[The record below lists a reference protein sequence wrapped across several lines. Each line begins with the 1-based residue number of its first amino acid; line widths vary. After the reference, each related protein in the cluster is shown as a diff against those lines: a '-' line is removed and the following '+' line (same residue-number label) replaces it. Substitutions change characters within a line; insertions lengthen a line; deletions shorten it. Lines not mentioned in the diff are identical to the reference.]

1 MSDSGSGW
9 FSRKGASASRSKES
23 KAKKPRARRSG
34 IMALEP
40 RMMYDGAGHHT
51 ATHQYHDGAGDHGH
65 MFAAENKLAQTPN
78 VQTAN
83 VQAPPP
89 PSITSVVAQPV
100 NGGAVELQG
109 TGKAGETIKLYA
121 DGNTTTVVGTGK
133 VGANGTFDITT
144 SATFADGAHSFTA
157 TETGKYHT
165 SAASNPLTVAVDP
178 NAPVITAVVGQSVN
192 SGTVDLRGTGEAGE
206 TIDLYAD
213 GGTIVGTGTVG
224 AGGTFDIT
232 TSVSF
237 AAGVNTFT
245 ATESDKHGTSAASN
259 PFAVAVDPN
268 TPAIPAAAAQ
278 PLNSG
283 VVELYVT
290 GGTFTSDANGT
301 TTTTVVGTGT
311 ASSDVMSDFPTMT
324 TFAGGFMTITDA
336 AVQAAWSPAL
346 TVSVEPSAPTITA
359 AVGQPANGGTV
370 ELQGTG
376 TAGETIKL
384 YADGNTTTVVGTGT
398 VGANGT
404 FDITTSATFA
414 EGAHTFTATEANQA
428 NLTSAASNPL
438 TVNVDPNAPVITTV
452 MTQPVTGGTAELQGT
467 GEAGDIVNI
476 YADGGTTVVGT
487 GTVGANGTF
496 DITTSASFA
505 SGAHSFT
512 ATEANA
518 ANLTSAASSAANVAA
533 NVATWARNP
542 NEIVFIDQQVPDYQ
556 ALVAGVNPG
565 TEVVLVGLNSDG
577 LQQIAGFLSSN
588 PDPNLTTIDILGH
601 GQAGELTLGSAD
613 LTAANLATDAQA
625 LATIGQALAPG
636 GEIALYACDV
646 AQGATGQ
653 QFIADLA
660 ADAGGV
666 RVAASTQNIGTL
678 QGTNATFENWSLDV
692 SSTGPLDTS
701 TPFTAAALASYQGL
715 LGVTVAGS
723 SITTTLTVDA
733 DGDGGIS
740 PGDTVTS
747 QITITDTSAA
757 ATGTTLSVTPTGLTA
772 VANSVEI
779 TSIAV
784 NDTYST
790 VGNTPLT
797 VNAANG
803 LLANDIEFNG
813 GGLTFGSFASGVTG
827 GTVSVNSDGSFT
839 FTPTVGFSGV
849 ASFSYVAHDAAGNS
863 DQAATVTINVSAPT
877 WYVSTTGSDT
887 TGTGTSA
894 NPFATIEK
902 AVSTAAAD
910 AAGGN
915 GANNTISVA
924 AGTTYSGSGITLA
937 SGEKLIG
944 AGSGSTT
951 FTVSS
956 GADVTLNSGNTI
968 SGITIKETG
977 SGAGIVD
984 DGSTIGTLT
993 MSDIA
998 VTTSSGTGISL
1009 DHGGTVDITG
1019 TTNSIN
1025 STSGTALDIEN
1036 TNIGSPGI
1044 TFKSISSGA
1053 GANDG
1058 IILSNTGASGGL
1070 TVTGDGSTAS
1080 SGGTIAG
1087 KTGTTGGTTNGIGIY
1102 LNNTIDVSIAY
1113 MQLDNLSYDG
1123 IYGQSVTNFSM
1134 DHTVVNGANGSAVGE
1149 GSVIFGSGQ
1158 YTGQT
1163 VQNGVT
1169 GVASITNS
1177 TISGG
1182 YYDNLDVFNYS
1193 GLLNITL
1200 NNDTFGDNNTTH
1212 GNHNVY
1218 IDPDGIAVINAT
1230 VTNSHWTG
1238 VASGSNFYFD
1248 VNSSSPTGSNLSFTG
1263 NTVADNLGGAGGD
1276 GGSGIFEAIAS
1287 SVSGST
1293 STFDIENNAFSGANG
1308 SAVIICNDEAGS
1320 STTATLNLTFSG
1332 NTIGAAATDGSGSAG
1347 GIGLWVEFNGG
1358 TMNAMVANNNIYEFA
1373 TNGIEFQG
1381 GLATTGNEAGTL
1393 NATVIHNTIE
1403 DPSTSAASKGA
1414 LQVGI
1419 YVEPGP
1425 NDGGAITNSY
1435 AFNLT
1440 IGGSVTS
1447 EQNTISVPQA
1457 AINAFNAD
1465 DIELTQD
1472 GDTHSPFAI
1481 NLTAETATAGVL
1493 SAYSGPGNDSGS
1505 QVETFLGNNNSTPGN
1520 TGGYFALAVTGSGYG
1535 GASPSA
1541 TAPTTGPTFGTP
1553 TILGTDT
1560 EGSTLSASAL
1570 GTSNTYQWQ
1579 EAFSNGEWIDIS
1591 GANSSSFTL
1600 TEAQVGAALR
1610 VVETSVYSDGLIDT
1624 VASVATA
1631 TVADHLT
1638 VTPPSISGT
1647 DTVGQIL
1654 TASTPTVDNS
1664 DATLSYQW
1672 ELNSGSG
1679 FVAISGATGQTFRL
1693 VAADVGDTVEVVVTA
1708 ADPHGGDVTATSGST
1723 ATIAAFTAQNSSSV
1737 AIGTL
1742 PVGDA
1747 VTVTWKATVN
1757 AQSDQ
1762 LIANPTYADSI
1773 SGSNFAT
1780 VNGNSTVTLDSLT
1793 LGGEIFNDA
1802 NNSGLLVAGDSGI
1815 SGVSV
1820 SVFAQ
1825 GGITALETTT
1835 TNASGDYDF
1844 TGLAA
1849 GNYFVQVDASN
1860 FSSGGVLANY
1870 ANSSSGRDATPNDYL
1885 GNRSYGLAL
1894 SGGVVR
1900 TNAITIA
1907 YDAPHP
1913 SGATTFPGDDTTNTL
1928 DVGMVQNPVVA
1939 GAGNTADF
1947 YQGGA
1952 AAAVDS
1958 GLTVTDPAGANITG
1972 ATVTIGAGFASGDTL
1987 TFNAG
1992 SNTETFTD
2000 GSKITATQSG
2010 GVLTLTTTSG
2020 NATAADYQKALDSVT
2035 YSFAGDPTAS
2045 GTDRTRTLSYQVTD
2059 ANSAS
2064 NVAVVSTLDV
2074 FALPIVAVGSSAA
2087 PIVTST
2093 SGAVTA
2099 DSNVSVT
2106 DYNGTTITGATVT
2119 ISAGAQAGDTLSI
2132 NGLASGTINNGVNG
2146 TITYSFSGSTLT
2158 LSGTDT
2164 VADYTAALKLVT
2176 FDAVTPNGGTRT
2188 LTWTASDLAGGKTNS
2203 STPVTTNVDVVFG
2216 PVVNVGAPSVTFAG
2230 GSATAVTLDSGITVN
2245 DSESTTLTQATV
2257 TIATGLQ
2264 PGDLLSFNNG
2274 SNSETFTDGDKIT
2287 AGYGGGVLT
2296 LNGTAT
2302 IADYQ
2307 LALSQVQF
2315 GFNSAAGGGTA
2326 VDPTANGTD
2335 LSRGITWQ
2343 VTDGTNPSNSAT
2355 TTLNVTHTAPTATAS
2370 GTVAYETGA
2379 SAIALDGAATV
2390 SDPDSGNDLTGAT
2403 VKIAAGLA
2411 GGDVLAA
2418 TTTGAIMASYDALSG
2433 TLTLSGKDTVA
2444 NYQQVLDSI
2453 TFLTTSTTS
2462 GNRTIDWTVTDGSA
2476 SNGSSGTATS
2486 TVNVALGPQVTA
2498 GGTVSFTGGS
2508 TAAVTLDPTLSL
2520 TDQASATLQGATV
2533 TIASA
2538 QAGDV
2543 LSFNN
2548 GANTET
2554 FGDGDK
2560 ITATYAGGVL
2570 SLMGTAS
2577 VADYQT
2583 ALQQVQFGFNGS
2595 VNGGTDVDPTAGG
2608 TDTTR
2613 AIGWA
2618 VSDAT
2623 VTSNTGTSTLNV
2635 VHTGPTVTAGGTVNF
2650 EHGSTTPV
2658 TLDAAATVSDP
2669 DSGGNLNSATVSIGA
2684 GFVAGDVLM
2693 INGSTSGSLDGLKI
2707 SYSFVGSTLTLTGT
2721 DSLAAYQAALDAVT
2735 FSTTDTGA
2743 TTRTISWTV
2752 TDTSN
2757 ATSAAATSA
2766 VDLEPGPSVIAGSV
2780 QTFTEGNGAVTLD
2793 NSLAVMDPA
2802 STTLTGATVTI
2813 GNLFSGDTLNFT
2825 NQNNITGTYSGGVLT
2840 LSGVD
2845 TVADYETAL
2854 RSVSYGS
2861 TAADPSNGGADQ
2873 SRTIS
2878 WTVSDGVGS
2887 STPTTSRV
2895 NVLGVNQAPTAT
2907 VPTAAY
2913 SATEGVGLDLKNPG
2927 LSVNDVDNDGS
2938 VETATLSVGEGI
2950 LNVTAGNSG
2959 ATVTNT
2965 GTSTVTISGTITQI
2979 DALLNASN
2987 LGASTIGYLD
2997 NSTHPGTST
3006 ALTLSIDDDGHTGTG
3021 GAKTT
3026 SATATI
3032 DIKAVNSAPVLSPG
3046 APATVTFVTNETP
3059 PVALFSNETVSD
3071 PNLPANFDGGG
3082 LTVAIGTNA
3091 QAGDKIVLLGN
3102 SPFTDNGGT
3111 LMEGSIVIGTDSG
3124 LGTSSV
3130 SITFNSAVTTTVANE
3145 LVQAFGFEAT
3155 GTPADTADARTVQ
3168 LTFNDG
3174 GNTGTGGPLSDSVS
3188 QTVDVAAP
3196 AANTPVLTVNE
3207 TTKAATEQGAAVTLL
3222 SSDTITDSLGTLVGA
3237 TVQITGGTFS
3247 SNESSASDDHLGF
3260 AATNVT
3266 GTLINGTSIT
3276 FSYNSATETLTLS
3289 GSDSLANYQTALAEV
3304 QYNTTGHNP
3313 TNYGADPSRT
3323 LTWTVNDGT
3332 SSNQPA
3338 VTTTINVTAVN
3349 DAPVATTPA
3358 ADYSASADVALSLK
3372 NNGLSVSDVDGG
3384 TTGQIE
3390 TATLSVGEGALTVTA
3405 GTSGAGVSGSGTSS
3419 VTISG
3424 TTAEIDALL
3433 NTDASST
3440 VSYIDTNAN
3449 PAASTTLTLS
3459 INDNG
3464 NTGTGGAQIATATS
3478 TIDIHAAPVVTTSGS
3493 TVTYDQGGSAVTV
3506 DQPGAGTGIS
3516 ITDAGTPLQSA
3527 IVSVGNFQSGDVLG
3541 FASSDLSV
3549 TNKVVIDNGTTTT
3562 NITESYNNAT
3572 GQLTLTGSDSLADYQ
3587 AALAEVQ
3594 FSSTATTPSTLPRTV
3609 TFTVNDGTLSSNSAS
3624 DTVDVVDQPVVMAG
3638 AVVTFDGGGSP
3649 VTLDSGLTLNDR
3661 SSATLTGA
3669 TVTIAGAISGD
3680 TLSFNN
3686 GTNAETFTDG
3696 AIITANFNGSALV
3709 LSTSQGTASVA
3720 DYQAALRSVT
3730 YGFDPANGD
3739 PTGAGRT
3746 IDWTVSSGAL
3756 SSATATSVLNTVH
3769 EAPVLTAGTPSV
3781 TFNGGAAAVV
3791 LDSGITLSDV
3801 DSGGNL
3807 TGATVTIAPANLLA
3821 GDVLSFDNGA
3831 ASEAFGGDTINASYL
3846 GGVLTLSGTATVADY
3861 QVALRQ
3867 VQFGF
3872 TAGGDPTNGG
3882 SDTSRSISWQVTDG
3896 STSNGTSNTGV
3907 TALSL
3912 VHEAPVVTVGTPSV
3926 TFDGGGSAVVLDSG
3940 ITVSDVDS
3948 GNSLSSATV
3957 TIAGFVSGDTLSFTN
3972 NGTEGDITTATSAT
3986 GRLTLTSAG
3995 AATLAEWNT
4004 ALESITY
4011 SFSPSNGD
4019 PTAGGGDTSR
4029 SISWQ
4034 VTDSSTSNGTS
4045 NTGVTALSVAHVAPS
4060 VTAGLDVGYAVG
4072 GSAVA
4077 LDASLAVN
4085 VVDSAGDL
4093 TSATVSIGPGFSAGD
4108 MLNFTNGSGITGNY
4122 DSSTG
4127 VLTLSSASP
4136 LAYTTYQTALE
4147 SITFSTTNAT
4157 IGARTI
4163 DWQVNDGSSSNGLSA
4178 LATSTVT
4185 VSVAPTVTA
4194 GATETFDGG
4203 GSPVTLDPSFAI
4215 TQGSSPTLAG
4225 ATVTIDG
4232 PGFVT
4237 GVDTLGFTTNAL
4249 VTGINEATTDHYTL
4263 TFADSTSITAIYD
4276 PTSGKLA
4283 LSGTDSVADYQ
4294 AALQAV
4300 TYGAGD
4306 GDPTNGGG
4314 DTSRTIAWSVTDS
4327 ALTSNTASSTLNT
4340 VHVAPTVTP
4349 SGATAA
4355 YSVGTA
4361 AVVVDSG
4368 LTPSDPDS
4376 GEILTKATVTIG
4388 SGFISGD
4395 DVLAFNN
4402 GSASETFGGD
4412 TITAGY
4418 SNGILTLTGTATV
4431 ADYKMALDSVTFI
4444 TSATS
4449 AGSRTIDWTISDA
4462 SSTSV
4467 QATSTVDVVL
4477 GPRITSVVG
4486 QPLNGGT
4493 VELQGT
4499 GGTVGDTIN
4508 LYADGNMSTI
4518 VGTGKVLA
4526 GGTFDITTNTNMP
4539 FADGIHTFTATET
4552 VGGNTATSPGF
4563 TVDVDPTAPV
4573 ISAVVGQPV
4582 NNGHVTLEVT
4592 GEAGERVNLYADGNT
4607 GAIIGSDVIGS
4618 GGTVD
4623 ITTTATYAEG
4633 VHSFTATET
4642 DSAPLTSAMSSP
4654 AFSVNVDPNSPVIT
4668 TLVGQPLNG
4677 GTVDLQG
4684 TGQAGDT
4691 VDIFADGNTLAIVGS
4706 GVVDGTGH
4714 FDITTTA
4721 TFADGVHT
4729 FSAAETNLATS
4740 LTSPVSTPAFT
4751 VDVDP
4756 SAPAITAVVG
4766 QPVNGGT
4773 VDLQG
4778 TGEVG
4783 ETINL
4788 YADGGTTI
4796 VGTGTVGA
4804 GGTFDIT
4811 TAATFADGVHTFT
4824 AKEVDT
4830 ANLTS
4835 TASTPAFTVDVNPN
4849 APAITALVGGQR
4861 VNGDTVELQGTGEA
4875 GETVNLYADGG
4886 TTIVGTGTVGAGGT
4900 FDITTTPTFADGV
4913 HTFTAKE
4920 VDVASLTSAA
4930 SAPAFTVDVN
4940 PSAPAITAV
4949 VGQPVNGGTVELRGT
4964 GEAGETVNLYAD
4976 GGTTIVGSGIVD
4988 GTGHFDITTTA
4999 SFADGAHSFTA
5010 AETDA
5015 AGLTSVATPAFPAA
5029 VEAVAPTGLAQKG
5042 TTINGGTIEIT
5053 GIGDAVGDTITI
5065 YDGTTAV
5072 GSGKVGANGAFDIVT
5087 SVLFADGT
5095 YQLTAVNTSVDTT
5108 ETSAASSPLTVNV
5121 DPNAPVIKAVG
5132 GTPANGGTIELK
5144 GTGEVGDTV
5153 NLYADGTTTVVGTGT
5168 VKPDGTFDIT
5178 TTATFTGL
5186 HTFTATETDNAK
5198 LTSAASSPGFPVN
5211 LALPLHMFT
5220 DNSANFSPPNI
5231 TLASLVV
5238 DTPRGPLLPSGDG
5251 FGTDGSGFT
5260 FNMVHT
5266 DPVLTTA
5273 SDANVQIN
5281 LALAS
5286 LEAPLGGDVVYV
5298 EARQADGKPLP
5309 DWLKFNPATGTFA
5322 GLPPDNALA
5331 SLAPDQSSDNNIV
5344 TGNLKQDFDG
5354 KSGRHAPGSSS
5365 ITIEVLARDSK
5376 GNVAVTV
5383 FTIDL
5388 QPQKAGQ
5395 HGWNMRPFGVERHAS
5410 LETLSPELAAIEAA
5424 VRDVTRPVEPF
5435 AIHDLLVRHGEPISV
5450 GGHETAP
5457 VGRAGLTEQLAS
5469 IGWRSM
5475 AAQRNA
5481 LLASLQQ
5488 GR

>member
-1 MSDSGSGW
+1 M
-9 FSRKGASASRSKES
+9 
-23 KAKKPRARRSG
+23 
-34 IMALEP
+34 
-40 RMMYDGAGHHT
+40 
-51 ATHQYHDGAGDHGH
+51 
-65 MFAAENKLAQTPN
+65 
-78 VQTAN
+78 
-83 VQAPPP
+83 
-89 PSITSVVAQPV
+89 
-100 NGGAVELQG
+100 
-109 TGKAGETIKLYA
+109 
-121 DGNTTTVVGTGK
+121 
-133 VGANGTFDITT
+133 
-144 SATFADGAHSFTA
+144 
-157 TETGKYHT
+157 
-165 SAASNPLTVAVDP
+165 
-178 NAPVITAVVGQSVN
+178 
-192 SGTVDLRGTGEAGE
+192 
-206 TIDLYAD
+206 
-213 GGTIVGTGTVG
+213 
-224 AGGTFDIT
+224 
-232 TSVSF
+232 
-237 AAGVNTFT
+237 
-245 ATESDKHGTSAASN
+245 
-259 PFAVAVDPN
+259 
-268 TPAIPAAAAQ
+268 
-278 PLNSG
+278 
-283 VVELYVT
+283 
-290 GGTFTSDANGT
+290 
-301 TTTTVVGTGT
+301 
-311 ASSDVMSDFPTMT
+311 
-324 TFAGGFMTITDA
+324 
-336 AVQAAWSPAL
+336 
-346 TVSVEPSAPTITA
+346 
-359 AVGQPANGGTV
+359 
-370 ELQGTG
+370 
-376 TAGETIKL
+376 
-384 YADGNTTTVVGTGT
+384 
-398 VGANGT
+398 
-404 FDITTSATFA
+404 
-414 EGAHTFTATEANQA
+414 
-428 NLTSAASNPL
+428 
-438 TVNVDPNAPVITTV
+438 
-452 MTQPVTGGTAELQGT
+452 
-467 GEAGDIVNI
+467 
-476 YADGGTTVVGT
+476 
-487 GTVGANGTF
+487 
-496 DITTSASFA
+496 
-505 SGAHSFT
+505 
-512 ATEANA
+512 
-518 ANLTSAASSAANVAA
+518 
-533 NVATWARNP
+533 
-542 NEIVFIDQQVPDYQ
+542 FIDQQVPDYQ

-565 TEVVLVGLNSDG
+565 TEVVLISPNSDG
-577 LQQIAGFLSSN
+577 VQQIATFLSSN
-588 PDPNLTTIDILGH
+588 PDRNLTTIDIVGH
-601 GQAGELTLGSAD
+601 GQAGELTLGSTN
-613 LTAANLATDAQA
+613 LTDANLTGDAQA
-625 LATIGQALAPG
+625 LAAIGQALAPG
-636 GEIALYACDV
+636 GEIALYGCDV
-646 AQGATGQ
+646 AQGDVGQ
-653 QFIADLA
+653 KFIADLA
-660 ADAGGV
+660 VAAGGV
-666 RVAASTQNIGTL
+666 RVAASTKDIGTL

-692 SSTGPLDTS
+692 SSSGPLDTS
-701 TPFTAAALASYQGL
+701 TPFTTAALASYQGL
-715 LGVTVAGS
+715 LAGTTVSGS

-747 QITITDTSAA
+747 QITITNTTGTA
-757 ATGTTLSVTPTGLTA
+757 ATGTTLTETPTGLTA
-772 VANSVEI
+772 VPNSVEI
-779 TSIAV
+779 TPIAV
-784 NDTYST
+784 NDTYNL

-813 GGLTFGSFASGVTG
+813 GALTFGSFTSGVTG
-827 GTVSVNSDGSFT
+827 GTVSVNSDGGFT
-839 FTPTVGFSGV
+839 FTPTTGFSGV
-849 ASFSYVAHDAAGNS
+849 ASFSYVVHDAAGNS
-863 DQAATVTINVSAPT
+863 DQAATVTFNVSAPV
-877 WYVSTTGSDT
+877 WYVDS
-887 TGTGTSA
+887 
-894 NPFATIEK
+894 
-902 AVSTAAAD
+902 AAASGGDGSYGHAFQTVD
-910 AAGGN
+910 AAWLAAANDSSAGV
-915 GANNTISVA
+915 NNTIFVEN
-924 AGTTYSGSGITLA
+924 AGATYAQTGGTLISLSNGEQLLGDGSSLTEVNGLA
-937 SGEKLIG
+937 VGLS
-944 AGSGSTT
+944 STNST
-951 FTVSS
+951 FSVSS
-956 GADVTLNSGNTI
+956 GNAITLGSGNTI
-968 SGITIKETG
+968 SGIDITNTG
-977 SGAGIVD
+977 SGQGIVD
-984 DGSTIGTLT
+984 DGGSVGTLT
-993 MSDIA
+993 MSNIQ
-998 VTTSSGTGISL
+998 VTTTSGTAISIH
-1009 DHGGTVDITG
+1009 HGGTVDVTG

-1044 TFKSISSGA
+1044 TFESISSGA

-1058 IILSNTGASGGL
+1058 IILSSTGASGGL
-1070 TVTGDGSTAS
+1070 TVTGDGSSAG
-1080 SGGTIAG
+1080 SGGTIDG

-1102 LNNTIDVSIAY
+1102 LNNTFDVSIAY
-1113 MQLDNLSYDG
+1113 MQLDNLLYDG
-1123 IYGQSVTNFSM
+1123 IYGQVVTNFSM

-1158 YTGQT
+1158 YTGQS
-1163 VQNGVT
+1163 QINGVT

-1182 YYDNLDVFNYS
+1182 WYDNVDVFNYS

-1230 VTNSHWTG
+1230 VTNSRWTG

-1248 VNSSSPTGSNLSFTG
+1248 VNSSSTTGSNLSFTG
-1263 NTVADNLGGAGGD
+1263 NTVADNLGGSGGD

-1287 SVSGST
+1287 SVAGST

-1358 TMNAMVANNNIYEFA
+1358 TMNAMVANNHIYQFA
-1373 TNGIEFQG
+1373 TNGIELQG

-1393 NATVIHNTIE
+1393 NATMIGNTIE

-1425 NDGGAITNSY
+1425 NNGGAITNSY

-1440 IGGSVTS
+1440 IGGSTTS
-1447 EQNTISVPQA
+1447 EKNTISVPQS

-1493 SAYSGPGNDSGS
+1493 SAYGGPGNDSAG
-1505 QVETFLGNNNSTPGN
+1505 QVEAFLANNNSTPGN
-1520 TGGYFALAVTGSGYG
+1520 TGGYFALATNNSGYG
-1535 GASPSA
+1535 GGLPTA
-1541 TAPTTGPTFGTP
+1541 TAPTTGPSFGTP
-1553 TILGTDT
+1553 IVNGIDT
-1560 EGSTLSASAL
+1560 EGDVLSASAL

-1579 EAFSNGEWIDIS
+1579 EAFSSGEWIDIS

-1600 TEAQVGAALR
+1600 SEAQVGATLR
-1610 VVETSVYSDGLIDT
+1610 VVETSVYSGGLIDT
-1624 VASVATA
+1624 VASAATA
-1631 TVADHLT
+1631 SVADHLT
-1638 VTPPSISGT
+1638 VTTPSITGT

-1664 DATLSYQW
+1664 DATVSYQW

-1693 VAADVGDTVEVVVTA
+1693 VAADAGDTVEVVVTA
-1708 ADPHGGDVTATSGST
+1708 TDPHGGNVTVGSGST
-1723 ATIAAFTAQNSSSV
+1723 GTIAAFAAPSLSSV

-1742 PVGDA
+1742 PGNDK
-1747 VTVTWKATVN
+1747 VTITWEGTVN
-1757 AQSDQ
+1757 AQSNQ
-1762 LIANPTYADSI
+1762 LIANPTYTGSI
-1773 SGSNFAT
+1773 GNAGSNFST
-1780 VNGNSTVTLDSLT
+1780 VSANSTVTLDGLT

-1802 NNSGLLVAGDSGI
+1802 NNSGLLVAGDTGI
-1815 SGVSV
+1815 AGVSM

-1825 GGITALETTT
+1825 GGTTALETTT
-1835 TNASGDYDF
+1835 TNASGVYDF

-1849 GNYFVQVDASN
+1849 GNYFVQVNASN
-1860 FSSGGVLANY
+1860 FSSGGLLANY
-1870 ANSSSGRDATPNDYL
+1870 GNSSSGRDATPNDYL

-1907 YDAPHP
+1907 YHAPHP
-1913 SGATTFPGDDTTNTL
+1913 SGATTYPGDDTTNTL

-1939 GAGNTADF
+1939 GAGNTVDF
-1947 YQGGA
+1947 YQGGT

-1958 GLTVTDPAGANITG
+1958 GLTVSDPAGANISG
-1972 ATVTIGAGFASGDTL
+1972 ATVTVSSGFASGDTL
-1987 TFNAG
+1987 TFNG
-1992 SNTETFTD
+1992 GTNTETFTD

-2010 GVLTLTTTSG
+2010 GVLTLTTASG

-2035 YSFAGDPTAS
+2035 YNFAGDPTVGGA
-2045 GTDRTRTLSYQVTD
+2045 DRTRTLSYQVTD
-2059 ANSAS
+2059 TNSAIS
-2064 NVAVVSTLDV
+2064 SPVISTLDV
-2074 FALPIVAVGSSAA
+2074 FALPIVSIGAFTA
-2087 PIVTST
+2087 PTVTTT

-2099 DSNVSVT
+2099 DSTVSVT
-2106 DYNGTTITGATVT
+2106 DFNGTTLAGATVV

-2132 NGLASGTINNGVNG
+2132 NGLANGTINNGANG

-2188 LTWTASDLAGGKTNS
+2188 LTWTASDAAGGKTNS

-2216 PVVNVGAPSVTFAG
+2216 PVVNVGAPGVTFAG
-2230 GSATAVTLDSGITVN
+2230 GSATAVTLDSGITVS

-2264 PGDLLSFNNG
+2264 PGDLLSFNG
-2274 SNSETFTDGDKIT
+2274 GLNSETFTDGDKIT

-2302 IADYQ
+2302 VADYQ

-2315 GFNSAAGGGTA
+2315 GFNSTVGGTA

-2335 LSRGITWQ
+2335 LSRGIAWQ
-2343 VTDGTNPSNSAT
+2343 VTDGTNPSTSAT
-2355 TTLNVTHTAPTATAS
+2355 TTLNVVHTAPTATAS
-2370 GTVAYETGA
+2370 GTVAYETGGTA
-2379 SAIALDGAATV
+2379 VALDGAATV
-2390 SDPDSGNDLTGAT
+2390 SDPDSGNDLTSAT

-2411 GGDVLAA
+2411 SGDVLAV
-2418 TTTGAIMASYDALSG
+2418 TTTGAIGASYDAGTG
-2433 TLTLSGKDTVA
+2433 TLTLTGKDTVA

-2486 TVNVALGPQVTA
+2486 TVDVALGPQVTA
-2498 GGTVSFTGGS
+2498 GGRVSFTGGS

-2520 TDQASATLQGATV
+2520 TDQASATLQSATV

-2548 GANTET
+2548 GASDN
-2554 FGDGDK
+2554 FADGGA

-2570 SLMGTAS
+2570 SLTGTAS
-2577 VADYQT
+2577 VADYQS
-2583 ALQQVQFGFNGS
+2583 ALRQVQFSFNSS

-2618 VSDAT
+2618 VSDST
-2623 VTSNTGTSTLNV
+2623 VTSNTGSSTLNV

-2650 EHGSTTPV
+2650 ELGSTAPV
-2658 TLDAAATVSDP
+2658 TLDAAAAVSDP

-2743 TTRTISWTV
+2743 TTRAINWTV

-2766 VDLEPGPSVIAGSV
+2766 VDLELGPSVIAGSV
-2780 QTFTEGNGAVTLD
+2780 QTFTEGSGAVTLD
-2793 NSLAVMDPA
+2793 NSLKVSDPA

-2813 GNLFSGDTLNFT
+2813 GNLFSGDTLNFAD
-2825 NQNNITGTYSGGVLT
+2825 QNNITGTYDAITGVLT
-2840 LSGVD
+2840 LKGVD
-2845 TVADYETAL
+2845 TVADYQAAL
-2854 RSVSYGS
+2854 QSVSYGS

-2873 SRTIS
+2873 GRTIS
-2878 WTVSDGVGS
+2878 WTVTDGVGTS
-2887 STPTTSRV
+2887 VAATSRV

-2927 LSVNDVDNDGS
+2927 LSVEDVDNDGS
-2938 VETATLSVGEGI
+2938 IETATLSVGEGI

-2979 DALLNASN
+2979 DALLNASDV
-2987 LGASTIGYLD
+2987 GASTISYLD
-2997 NSTHPGTST
+2997 NSTHPGAST
-3006 ALTLSIDDDGHTGTG
+3006 ALTLSIDDNGHTGTG

-3026 SATATI
+3026 SAIATI
-3032 DIKAVNSAPVLSPG
+3032 DITAVNSAPVLSPG
-3046 APATVTFVTNETP
+3046 APATVTFVTNETT

-3071 PNLPANFDGGG
+3071 PNLPANFAGGS

-3091 QAGDKIVLLGN
+3091 QAGDEIVLLGN
-3102 SPFTDNGGT
+3102 SPFTDNGGI
-3111 LMEGSIVIGTDSG
+3111 LKEGSTVIGTDSG

-3130 SITFNSAVTTTVANE
+3130 SITFNSAVTPTVANE

-3207 TTKAATEQGAAVTLL
+3207 TTAAATEQGAAVTLL

-3260 AATNVT
+3260 ATGNVIVNQ
-3266 GTLINGTSIT
+3266 INGTSIT
-3276 FSYNSATETLTLS
+3276 FNYDSATETLTLS
-3289 GSDSLANYQTALAEV
+3289 GSDTLANYQMALAEV
-3304 QYNTTGHNP
+3304 QYNTTGDNP

-3332 SSNQPA
+3332 GSNQPA

-3372 NNGLSVSDVDGG
+3372 STGLSVSDVDGG

-3390 TATLSVGEGALTVTA
+3390 TATLSVDEGTLTVTA
-3405 GTSGAGVSGSGTSS
+3405 GKSGASVSGSGSSS

-3433 NTDASST
+3433 NTDTSST
-3440 VSYIDTNAN
+3440 VSYIDSNAN
-3449 PAASTTLTLS
+3449 AAASTKLTLS
-3459 INDNG
+3459 IDDNG
-3464 NTGTGGAQIATATS
+3464 NTGGSAQTTTAMS
-3478 TIDIHAAPVVTTSGS
+3478 TIDIHAAPVITTSGS

-3527 IVSVGNFQSGDVLG
+3527 TVSVGNFQSGDVLG
-3541 FASSDLSV
+3541 FSASDL
-3549 TNKVVIDNGTTTT
+3549 DGTTVKVDGTDT
-3562 NITESYNNAT
+3562 AITESYSN
-3572 GQLTLTGSDSLADYQ
+3572 GVLTLTGSATGAVYQ
-3587 AALAEVQ
+3587 AALDEIQ

-3609 TFTVNDGTLSSNSAS
+3609 TFTVNDGTLSSNPAS
-3624 DTVDVVDQPVVMAG
+3624 DTVDVADQPVVTAG
-3638 AVVTFDGGGSP
+3638 AVVTFDGGGSA
-3649 VTLDSGLTLNDR
+3649 VTLDSGLTLNDQ

-3686 GTNAETFTDG
+3686 GTNTETFTDG
-3696 AIITANFNGSALV
+3696 AIIGATVNGGV
-3709 LSTSQGTASVA
+3709 LSLTGTASVA

-3756 SSATATSVLNTVH
+3756 NSATATSVLNTVH
-3769 EAPVLTAGTPSV
+3769 EAPVLTAGAPSV
-3781 TFNGGAAAVV
+3781 TFNGGGAAVV

-3807 TGATVTIAPANLLA
+3807 TGATVTITSNLQA

-3861 QVALRQ
+3861 QMALRQ
-3867 VQFGF
+3867 VQYGF

-3896 STSNGTSNTGV
+3896 STSNGTSNIGV

-3912 VHEAPVVTVGTPSV
+3912 VHQAPVLTAGTPSV
-3926 TFDGGGSAVVLDSG
+3926 TFDGGGAAVVLDSG
-3940 ITVSDVDS
+3940 ITLSDVDS
-3948 GNSLSSATV
+3948 GGNLTGATV
-3957 TIAGFVSGDTLSFTN
+3957 TIAPANLQAGDVLSFDNGAASEKFLGDGDT
-3972 NGTEGDITTATSAT
+3972 ITAAYS
-3986 GRLTLTSAG
+3986 GGVLTLSGTASVADYQLALQQVQFGFTAG
-3995 AATLAEWNT
+3995 
-4004 ALESITY
+4004 
-4011 SFSPSNGD
+4011 GD

-4034 VTDSSTSNGTS
+4034 VMDASTSNGTS
-4045 NTGVTALSVAHVAPS
+4045 NTGVTALSVEHVAPS
-4060 VTAGLDVGYAVG
+4060 VTAGADVGYAVG
-4072 GSAVA
+4072 GSAVQ
-4077 LDASLAVN
+4077 LDSGLAVH
-4085 VVDSAGDL
+4085 VVDSDGDL

-4108 MLNFTNGSGITGNY
+4108 MLNFTPNGNGITGSYN
-4122 DSSTG
+4122 SSTG
-4127 VLTLSSASP
+4127 VLTLSSAGP

-4157 IGARTI
+4157 IGPRTV

-4178 LATSTVT
+4178 VATSTVT
-4185 VSVAPTVTA
+4185 VSVAPAVTA

-4232 PGFVT
+4232 PGFIT
-4237 GVDTLGFTTNAL
+4237 GVDTLGFATNAVL
-4249 VTGINEATTDHYTL
+4249 TGVNEATTDHYTL
-4263 TFADSTSITAIYD
+4263 TFADNSSITAIYD

-4300 TYGAGD
+4300 TYGAGA
-4306 GDPTNGGG
+4306 GDPTGGG
-4314 DTSRTIAWSVTDS
+4314 ADTSRTIAWSVIDS

-4349 SGATAA
+4349 SGSTAT

-4376 GEILTKATVTIG
+4376 GEILTQATVTIG
-4388 SGFISGD
+4388 SGFIAGD
-4395 DVLAFNN
+4395 DVLAFNG
-4402 GSASETFGGD
+4402 GSPSGIFGGD
-4412 TITAGY
+4412 TIHANY
-4418 SNGILTLTGTATV
+4418 SNGVLTLSGPATV
-4431 ADYKMALDSVTFI
+4431 ADFQMALDSVTFI

-4449 AGSRTIDWTISDA
+4449 AGSRTIDWTVSDK

-4477 GPRITSVVG
+4477 GPRITNVVG

-4499 GGTVGDTIN
+4499 GVTVGDTID
-4508 LYADGNMSTI
+4508 LYADSGTTI

-4526 GGTFDITTNTNMP
+4526 GGTFDITTSVSMP
-4539 FADGIHTFTATET
+4539 FGDAIHTFTATET
-4552 VGGNTATSPGF
+4552 EGVNTATSPQF
-4563 TVDVDPTAPV
+4563 RVDVDPTAPV

-4592 GEAGERVNLYADGNT
+4592 GEAGETVNVYADGGASIVGT
-4607 GAIIGSDVIGS
+4607 GTVGAD
-4618 GGTVD
+4618 GTVD
-4623 ITTTATYAEG
+4623 ITTTGTDFAEG
-4633 VHSFTATET
+4633 VHSFTAKQI
-4642 DSAPLTSAMSSP
+4642 DSALLTSTMSS

-4668 TLVGQPLNG
+4668 TLVGVPVNG
-4677 GTVDLQG
+4677 DTVELQG
-4684 TGQAGDT
+4684 TGQAGDV

-4706 GVVDGTGH
+4706 GTVDGSGH

-4721 TFADGVHT
+4721 TFADGVHS
-4729 FSAAETNLATS
+4729 FAAADTNVATS

-4751 VDVDP
+4751 VDVNPNAPVNLAVAGQPVNGQDVTVTGTGETQGDTITIYNGLTKLGTTTVGAGGTFSFTT
-4756 SAPAITAVVG
+4756 SAPFADGVYGFTATETDTQHLTSAASALTVDVNPNAPINLAVVG
-4766 QPVNGGT
+4766 QPVNGQDVT
-4773 VDLQG
+4773 VTG
-4778 TGEVG
+4778 TGETSG
-4783 ETINL
+4783 DTITIYNGL
-4788 YADGGTTI
+4788 TKLGTT
-4796 VGTGTVGA
+4796 TVGA
-4804 GGTFDIT
+4804 SGTFSFT
-4811 TAATFADGVHTFT
+4811 TSTPFADGVYNFT
-4824 AKEVDT
+4824 ATETDT
-4830 ANLTS
+4830 AKLTS
-4835 TASTPAFTVDVNPN
+4835 AASPLTVDVNPN
-4849 APAITALVGGQR
+4849 VPAITALVGQPR
-4861 VNGDTVELQGTGEA
+4861 VNGQTVELQGTGEI
-4875 GETVNLYADGG
+4875 G
-4886 TTIVGTGTVGAGGT
+4886 
-4900 FDITTTPTFADGV
+4900 DI
-4913 HTFTAKE
+4913 
-4920 VDVASLTSAA
+4920 
-4930 SAPAFTVDVN
+4930 
-4940 PSAPAITAV
+4940 
-4949 VGQPVNGGTVELRGT
+4949 
-4964 GEAGETVNLYAD
+4964 VNLYAD

-5015 AGLTSVATPAFPAA
+5015 AGLSSAATPAFTVDVNPNAPVNLAVTGQPVNGQDVTVTGTGETANDTIKISNGGKVLGTTTVGAGGTFSFTTSTTFADGIYGFTATETDTQNLTSAASPLTVDVNPNAPVNLAVTGQPVNGQDVTVTGTGETSGDTITFYNGATLLGTTTVGAGGTFSFTTSTPFADGVYNFTATETDTAKLTSAASPLTVDVDPNVPAITA
-5029 VEAVAPTGLAQKG
+5029 LVGPTRVNGQTVELQGTGEIGDTVHLYADGGTTIVGSEIVDGTGHFDITTTAGFADGTHSFTATETDAAGLSSAATPAFSVPVEAVAPTNLAQKG

-5053 GIGDAVGDTITI
+5053 GIGDAIGDTITI
-5065 YDGTTAV
+5065 YNGTTAV
-5072 GSGKVGANGAFDIVT
+5072 GSGQVGANGTFDIVT
-5087 SVLFADGT
+5087 SKFTDGT
-5095 YQLTAVNTSVDTT
+5095 YQLTAVNTSIDNT

-5121 DPNAPVIKAVG
+5121 DPNAPVIKALV
-5132 GTPANGGTIELK
+5132 GTPASGGTIELR
-5144 GTGEVGDTV
+5144 GTGEAGETI
-5153 NLYADGTTTVVGTGT
+5153 NLYADGTTTIVGTGT
-5168 VKPDGTFDIT
+5168 VGSDGTFDIR

-5186 HTFTATETDNAK
+5186 HTFTATETDTAK
-5198 LTSAASSPGFPVN
+5198 LTSAASSPGFAVN
-5211 LALPLHMFT
+5211 LASPLHTFT
-5220 DNSANFSPPNI
+5220 DNSVPPPLPNI
-5231 TLASLVV
+5231 TLASLVDDV
-5238 DTPRGPLLPSGDG
+5238 PRGPLLPVGDG

-5260 FNMVHT
+5260 FNVVHT
-5266 DPVLTTA
+5266 DPVLATA

-5298 EARQADGKPLP
+5298 EARQADGTPLP
-5309 DWLKFNPATGTFA
+5309 DWLKFDPATGTFA
-5322 GLPPDNALA
+5322 GLPPENAVA
-5331 SLAPDQSSDNNIV
+5331 SLAPDLSSDNNIV
-5344 TGNLKQDFDG
+5344 TGTLRQNFNDG
-5354 KSGRHAPGSSS
+5354 SGRHAPGSSS

-5388 QPQKAGQ
+5388 QPHKAGQ
-5395 HGWNMRPFGVERHAS
+5395 HGWNMQPFGVERHAS
-5410 LETLSPELAAIEAA
+5410 LVPLSPELAAIEAA

-5435 AIHDLLVRHGEPISV
+5435 AIHGMPVGHGEPISV